1 MKLVN
6 IQQGEPTTTSIVL
19 AEGVGRSH
27 EAIIKTIRRYESDIN
42 EFGLIGFRIRPRS
55 AGKHGGGET
64 EYAIL
69 NEEQTTFLFTLLR
82 NSPFVVEFKKRL
94 VKEFFNLRRKLT
106 AASKR
111 QFDVQW
117 QESRTQGKIARRE
130 VTDSVQLFVAYAES
144 QGSKNAK
151 FYYKHITTATYKAI
165 FVIQD
170 SAGKS
175 FRDMLD
181 TMQLSF
187 LQTAEYVAT
196 KALEDGMEQHLPY
209 KDIFKLAKS
218 RIEAFAGTIPTTNV
232 ISHRPQLLSATA

>member
-1 MKLVN
+1 MQLVN

-19 AEGVGRSH
+19 AEGVGRQH
-27 EAIIKTIRRYESDIN
+27 KAIIQLIRKYEGDIS
-42 EFGLIGFRIRPRS
+42 EFGLLPFQMAEKRGTQG
-55 AGKHGGGET
+55 AAT
-64 EYAIL
+64 EFAIL

-82 NSPFVVEFKKRL
+82 NSPVVVEFKKRL

-144 QGSKNAK
+144 HGSKNAK